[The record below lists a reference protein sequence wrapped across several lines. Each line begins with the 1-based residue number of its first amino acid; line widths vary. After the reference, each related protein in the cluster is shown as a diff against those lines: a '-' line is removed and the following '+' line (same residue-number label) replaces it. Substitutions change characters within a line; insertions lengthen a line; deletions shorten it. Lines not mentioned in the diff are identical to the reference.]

1 MDRRLFA
8 TLAVLCLIGTAS
20 TAADD
25 IQIGVGGEVDGIQI
39 ETPPPKPSAKDTS
52 KPAPSGA
59 SCRVQCN
66 SANARCGSE
75 VRRAR
80 QTCSRD
86 AATMG
91 RGAFDSPQTDYG
103 VFCAYFQR
111 PRQCGP
117 GCELRFGRHYRTCM
131 DAMNNTAAM
140 RQDCFLQ
147 ERQATN
153 ICRDELR
160 ECEQACE

>member
-1 MDRRLFA
+1 MNRRLFA
-8 TLAVLCLIGTAS
+8 TLAMLCLIGTAS
-20 TAADD
+20 TSADD
-25 IQIGVGGEVDGIQI
+25 IKVGADIDGIQI
-39 ETPPPKPSAKDTS
+39 ETPPAKPTAKDTS

-66 SANARCGSE
+66 TANARCGSE

-91 RGAFDSPQTDYG
+91 RGAFDSPQSDYG
-103 VFCAYFQR
+103 AFCAYFQR

-117 GCELRFGRHYRTCM
+117 GCELRFARHYRSCM
-131 DAMNNTAAM
+131 DAMNNTASM

-160 ECEQACE
+160 ECEQTCQ